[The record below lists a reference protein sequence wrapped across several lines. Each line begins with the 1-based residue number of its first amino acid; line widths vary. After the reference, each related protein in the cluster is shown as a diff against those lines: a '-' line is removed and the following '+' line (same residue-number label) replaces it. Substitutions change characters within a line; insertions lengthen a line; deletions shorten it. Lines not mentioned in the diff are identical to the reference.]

1 MAKFPTIEEFVQQVK
16 ERVLA
21 ECLIDGEP
29 LGELI
34 DSGDLVHVCRCKECK
49 HRPHKTK
56 DGYTRSPRVQVGV
69 YAWGEPEYEDDMA
82 CPYICDDSWY
92 NRIPSDEQYCDM
104 AERKEP
110 ERKCS

>member
-34 DSGDLVHVCRCKECK
+34 DSGDLVHVCRCKDCM
-49 HRPHKTK
+49 HRDEETANCTRFRK
-56 DGYTRSPRVQVGV
+56 DWYVQSNSFCSW
-69 YAWGEPEYEDDMA
+69 AEP
-82 CPYICDDSWY
+82 
-92 NRIPSDEQYCDM
+92 
-104 AERKEP
+104 KE
-110 ERKCS
+110 EKR

>member
-34 DSGDLVHVCRCKECK
+34 DSGDLVHVCRCKDCK
-49 HRPHKTK
+49 HNSNTDGNYVNCDIIPQMFGKTP
-56 DGYTRSPRVQVGV
+56 DDNYCSW
-69 YAWGEPEYEDDMA
+69 AEPEVM
-82 CPYICDDSWY
+82 
-92 NRIPSDEQYCDM
+92 
-104 AERKEP
+104 K
-110 ERKCS
+110 

>member
-34 DSGDLVHVCRCKECK
+34 DSGDLVHVCRCKDCMYRDEETANCT
-49 HRPHKTK
+49 RFRK
-56 DGYTRSPRVQVGV
+56 DWYVQSNSFCSW
-69 YAWGEPEYEDDMA
+69 AEP
-82 CPYICDDSWY
+82 
-92 NRIPSDEQYCDM
+92 
-104 AERKEP
+104 KEADG
-110 ERKCS
+110 